1 MKPDTLIVETAR
13 SRVKLAGFPQKLVF
27 QCVTLWKL
35 MKVPKRFDQK
45 KEVRKLARERV
56 GSVPASRVIVPKTR
70 RNKPK
75 HPKQDEFQTD
85 A

>member
-1 MKPDTLIVETAR
+1 
-13 SRVKLAGFPQKLVF
+13 
-27 QCVTLWKL
+27 